1 MPPPHRVLIQLQ
13 PHLHLHFQPPTSSPP
28 SPPTCIHLCLLG
40 LPAKLHRDLPRHAD
54 ITTTTAI
61 TTPPS
66 LPCHIP
72 SLLSALAGCGLGS
85 LGGVLGLVP
94 RPRLPLFGSP
104 PSSVLYSTWP
114 LDPPTEDLNLFVVP
128 PAPHTLLRQATT
140 RAQCVCSAWMLEEGA
155 SKAELCSLLYISFS
169 NCGRCCFFQIFLG
182 FVS

>member
-1 MPPPHRVLIQLQ
+1 MLIFFFFLLLLFSF
-13 PHLHLHFQPPTSSPP
+13 PLSFFCSNFHFYFDPP

-40 LPAKLHRDLPRHAD
+40 LPAKFHRDLQRHTE

-66 LPCHIP
+66 LPCHFP

-128 PAPHTLLRQATT
+128 PAPHTLL
-140 RAQCVCSAWMLEEGA
+140 
-155 SKAELCSLLYISFS
+155 
-169 NCGRCCFFQIFLG
+169 
-182 FVS
+182 